1 MEKTTSI
8 GFHLHET
15 CFVIGQANVEATIA
29 KLRGNTGCG
38 SDREVAILAAA
49 VEEIR
54 QTKQIDPFKETL
66 VIQVVHYLVSTGN
79 IVSTSGGSRYC
90 TLFL

>member
-1 MEKTTSI
+1 MLRDRSGERGSY
-8 GFHLHET
+8 HR
-15 CFVIGQANVEATIA
+15 EAPWQHGVWQ
-29 KLRGNTGCG
+29 RSGGG
-38 SDREVAILAAA
+38 YLAAA